1 MRKPNHLMATFW
13 AVLIL
18 GAGLTGCKTPQQDVA
33 KYKYLLDDKNTTVAD
48 RVEHGSEVVADNDVV
63 DEGPMRGE
71 PEKGGPEAGMPVS
84 DQIRTVISKAKTY
97 LGTPYRYGGI
107 NQNGLDCSG
116 LTTLSYRTI
125 GVELPRSSKDQSKFG
140 TPIKRKEIKP
150 GDLVFFT
157 AKNNG
162 KIDHVG
168 MVTSVK
174 GSEVTFIHATTRKGV
189 RFDQLNTG
197 YWKNLFM
204 SARRPGVH

>member
-1 MRKPNHLMATFW
+1 M
-13 AVLIL
+13 
-18 GAGLTGCKTPQQDVA
+18 TGCKTRKQDVST
-33 KYKYLLDDKNTTVAD
+33 YKYLLEDKNTTVTTPAEKPEELATNH
-48 RVEHGSEVVADNDVV
+48 R
-63 DEGPMRGE
+63 DEGSMRGE
-71 PEKGGPEAGMPVS
+71 SGDEAPDTGMPAS
-84 DQIRTVISKAKTY
+84 DQIKSVISKAKTY

-125 GVELPRSSKDQSKFG
+125 GVELPRSSKDQSKYG
-140 TPIKRKEIKP
+140 EPIKRKALKP

-168 MVTSVK
+168 MVTAVK
-174 GSEVTFIHATTRKGV
+174 GPEVTFIHATTSRGV
-189 RFDQLNTG
+189 RFDRLDTG
-197 YWKNLFM
+197 YWTNLFM